1 MTLSDRIRTALPHM
15 SQADRDILKSMRDRA
30 NAGPY
35 KGVLSMKQLAF
46 VEVILARSTPS
57 AKPVSGLERIN
68 EMFDKAS
75 AKLNEPIVH
84 AIVAD
89 EEITLT
95 GAKAG
100 SKNPGFIYVQIKGGR
115 YVGKISPQATYFP
128 VREAP
133 VEVVDTLRAFA
144 AEPFQA
150 VLAYGQATKR
160 CGLCN
165 RKLKNALSVELG
177 IGPICRANYGI

>member
-15 SQADRDILKSMRDRA
+15 SANDREVLKNMRDRA
-30 NAGPY
+30 KAYG
-35 KGVLSMKQLAF
+35 GQLSSRQLEF
-46 VEVILARSTPS
+46 VEIILKRSTPHT
-57 AKPVSGLERIN
+57 KPIGGLERIN

-75 AKLNEPIVH
+75 GKLNEPIVH
-84 AIVAD
+84 AIVA
-89 EEITLT
+89 EEEVTLT

-100 SKNPGFIYVQIKGGR
+100 SHNPGFIYVQVKGGR
-115 YVGKISPQATYFP
+115 YVGKISPQGTFLP

-133 VEVVDTLRAFA
+133 VEVLDTLRAFA